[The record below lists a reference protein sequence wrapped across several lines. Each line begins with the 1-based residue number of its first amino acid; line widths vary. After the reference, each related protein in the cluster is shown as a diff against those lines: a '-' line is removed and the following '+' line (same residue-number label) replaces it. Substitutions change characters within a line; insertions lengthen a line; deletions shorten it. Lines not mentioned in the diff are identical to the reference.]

1 MTDSEASGSPASS
14 PPSEQRN
21 LPVPVPRPSEV
32 AREGGESWLTRI
44 LRALFGW
51 KAGSIRA
58 DLEDV
63 LQAGA
68 LGETGFSA
76 KESTMLK
83 NILGLRERRIADV
96 MVPRADIVAV
106 QKEISLGELVKVFEA
121 AEHSRLVVY
130 DDTLDDPIGMVHI
143 RDLIAFMTARA
154 AVRPEVNAKRKKPLP
169 AGLDLRA
176 IDLSRPLSS
185 TKITRPLLFV
195 PPSMPAVD
203 LLAKMQATRIHLALV
218 IDEYGGTDGLVSI
231 EDIVEQIVGDIADEH
246 DEEEKPAV
254 VRQADGS
261 FLADARA
268 SLEDVTA
275 TVGDE
280 FDVGKVA
287 NEVDTLGGYLVTQIG
302 RVPVRGELVP
312 GPGMFELEVLDA
324 DPRRVKKLRIA
335 RSRDPRGRNGDARAG
350 QFDNV
355 LKPVVPTLPAEPTDG
370 SARAADTLQQKAA
383 GRS

>member
-1 MTDSEASGSPASS
+1 MPDSETNRSDATSA
-14 PPSEQRN
+14 PSEQRN
-21 LPVPVPRPSEV
+21 LPVLVPRPSDV
-32 AREGGESWLTRI
+32 AREAGEGWLARVLRI
-44 LRALFGW
+44 LFGW

-58 DLEDV
+58 DLEVV
-63 LQAGA
+63 LEAGA
-68 LGETGFSA
+68 LGDAGFSL

-106 QKEISLGELVKVFEA
+106 QQDIVLGELVKVFEA

-130 DDTLDDPIGMVHI
+130 DDTLDDPVGMVHI

-154 AVRPEVNAKRKKPLP
+154 TVSPQTNAKRKKPLP
-169 AGLDLRA
+169 AGLDLKA
-176 IDLSRPLSS
+176 IDLSISLST
-185 TKITRPLLFV
+185 TKITRTLLFV

-231 EDIVEQIVGDIADEH
+231 EDIVELIVGDIADEH
-246 DEEEKPAV
+246 DEEEAPAV
-254 VRQADGS
+254 VRQSDGS

-268 SLEDVTA
+268 TLEDVTA
-275 TVGDE
+275 TVGAE
-280 FDVGKVA
+280 FDVGEA
-287 NEVDTLGGYLVTQIG
+287 AQEVDTLGGYLVTQIG
-302 RVPVRGELVP
+302 RVPVRGEVVP
-312 GPGMFELEVLDA
+312 GPGAFELEVLDA

-355 LKPVVPTLPAEPTDG
+355 LTPAAARTSPAEPSDG
-370 SARAADTLQQKAA
+370 LSGTSPKAA
-383 GRS
+383 RGS